1 MSLRNSIFDNEKE
14 KELYKHLISMWEKYF
29 NIYPQLPFTKIFDI
43 NTAFLKKFLK
53 T

>member
-1 MSLRNSIFDNEKE
+1 MVCKSVFDNKNERK
-14 KELYKHLISMWEKYF
+14 LYKYLKLIWGNIF

-43 NTAFLKKFLK
+43 NTLDVNRFLN